1 MRQVTTK
8 KRIFSIFIA
17 VLMAFTGIL
26 PASAAF
32 AGDGVEEY
40 WDLRLYY
47 KDTDTAVPRYQ
58 EDGETRYIEYM
69 VEGEELNLSYK
80 LIDAQIPDNGYIKW
94 YSETPTLVDVTQ
106 EGVVKAFDSS
116 KGAVIQ
122 SWIDN
127 EVKTIPLIGGLM
139 ATIIEKALFNDTVNV
154 DSMDTDA
161 IVTVIEGLF
170 SGDSALG
177 KWADS
182 YKDKLIESLRRYLD
196 SINSNIH
203 VQLYDG
209 DDNLLADDYVQI
221 CVNKNDEWY
230 ANFLPNGTHI
240 TNKSL
245 INTTV
250 AVGTTT
256 QLYAVTTPLR
266 LKYGVVYSV
275 KNSSIFDK
283 GKVIAT
289 VDDSGLVTFK
299 NTGTVTIMVSPDT
312 EQIINSILGLINY
325 IYKLE
330 NTGTIN
336 TDKLA
341 DILIKYVG
349 LDMNRN
355 VLKAILDACF
365 MIKDIAGDSAD
376 AVQLTATAV
385 EILSNLILQFAYND
399 KITFNV
405 IDAQPITD
413 FSISGA
419 NTVQE
424 GSQIQL
430 SITDVKP
437 ATGDTSDITWSSSD
451 PSIASV
457 DPDTGII
464 TGRDAGGRG
473 GSLSTR
479 QCTIYATSAANN
491 VTKPYTITVKGK
503 LGEYISDLEILGSSY
518 VELNEGTD
526 FSYKLY
532 PDRIAQSSLLKMTW
546 GMQTGTDE
554 NGEPVY
560 TWLDGNEETVTDG
573 IGVIDKNGHYTA
585 VGGGNCVIALRGKIL
600 TSTLITTLEITN
612 GVPISYIDLY
622 AEKTIDSDA
631 DFADALVGKISRQ
644 DVEID
649 GEMHHFVTDT
659 IGIGTAYATHGVRIS
674 ATIDP
679 DNASNKNLVWHID
692 NTEDF
697 KLEKKDN
704 YTVDVAIK
712 AAKEKGAT
720 TNVWCTSEDGRVKS
734 TVMSVT
740 VTRNNAKSNVINN
753 KDNISVVNYKQA
765 NVSHSMEFNGSLTS
779 DSYACKGAN
788 WYSSDESIFTVKSDG
803 GSDGNAVITGV
814 DVGVATL
821 YCVSTDGGIIDSC
834 QVTVYPDKDRLREI
848 VEICD
853 STFIERTDSNIDI
866 YSDYM
871 RALDLAYYAL
881 YDEDMASQAVCDNSA
896 DDLLYAFYIVG
907 GFIGI
912 EGVEIVDKD
921 NKTLEN
927 KHITV
932 KAANL
937 ANFKNQSYDF
947 NYKLNPV
954 SAMYSEIVWKSS
966 SSSINVDQNGV
977 CTPAENKACTAMI
990 TCTVTDYMG
999 VEKSDSVY
1007 ISFVKNAATGVT
1019 VEPNKI
1025 EQGKIGTSQTLKA
1038 TVLPKGTLGVGDA
1051 DCKDVYWSSSD
1062 ESIATVDQNGK
1073 VSFVDN
1079 GSCVITCTTYDGGF
1093 TAQCEVNSV
1102 TNYDALE
1109 LLVKQQDDLQLKYAD
1124 YYPDTWKVY
1133 NSAMEKAK
1141 DMLAQRNSIQAEVNS
1156 AITEIEEAYKG
1167 LVKYNYVQRIELYHD
1182 GEETKEFYQ
1191 YDLSVLSE
1199 GLNYKNAILDLNIR
1213 MYPNNGSYESVVWE
1227 SSTEDI
1233 TVDEEGRCHPTSNKA
1248 CYGSIKVTMT
1258 DHFGNVFTD
1267 SVWVSY
1273 AYVPA
1278 TGITISNDSVN
1289 GGINESYQLRCTV
1302 LPERSIIP
1310 PVIPANI
1317 QDHYWESDDE
1327 SVATVDQNG
1336 NVTFVSAGTTTIRVI
1351 TYDGGYFAECAVSC
1365 NGDRS
1370 ALRKALDDYKDVVY
1384 TDYEYD
1390 YGMAFKNAYEN
1401 AWNVINDASCSQ
1413 QDLDAASAQ
1422 LNEAYANLD
1431 GHPFIKVDTIAVDY
1445 KAYEKKT
1452 FGSDENRESGTV
1464 NESDSVSI
1472 NVSKNYATFI
1482 YNDYIVLTANPTPE
1496 SAMYKSAEW
1505 TLVASNEMK
1514 MSTDKNSANII
1525 TLTPTNVLN
1534 KGGWATVEFKITDQY
1549 DRTYSRT
1556 INVVMSKNTATGID
1570 IAEEEISML
1579 ATDAGTQLN
1588 YTVNGGA
1595 EFANVMWSSS
1605 DENVA
1610 AVDQN
1615 GFVTPVNI
1623 GTAVIT
1629 GKTFDGGYADTVT
1642 VTVSSDFSALIAKR
1656 NEYYN
1661 FIEALEPYTYTQ
1673 ESLDVLSSAI
1683 VDADEM
1689 INAKTATQDE
1699 VDSMVEVLDN
1709 AFNSLVKYVKAT
1721 GVSISFE
1728 AGEKISSPNDG
1739 FIRYDDTL
1747 SLNKKTVKLVPVAYP
1762 ENSIYTAVKWD
1773 VPWSSGSDITVDNGV
1788 VTNNS
1793 SSAGV
1798 AKITCTIEN
1807 VFGETAESSVYVSF
1821 TRSGVAKISLD
1832 NDLVYGMPGET
1843 ASLSPKITNSI
1854 NTSIN
1859 VIKDCIYTSSD
1870 ETVATVDANGVV
1882 TFVSQGEAVITVTAL
1897 DGGFT
1902 AEATA
1907 YTTWDTT
1914 ALSAAI
1920 EDTKSIV
1927 YTDYA
1932 YSYGMAFKEAYDNA
1946 EAVYANFRAG
1956 QDEIDLACQQLVEAA
1971 AALNGNEFIKP
1982 EITVFNNEEAVE
1994 SGAYIQTDENDTAV
2008 IDIVL
2013 NDGAMIK
2020 SVDISTSNENGV
2032 SAQINGRQVV
2042 LTKLNESGSITLTVK
2057 TVDDYDREIVKNYDF
2072 SVVEKIVMA
2081 TSIAFT
2087 ANGELVTGDL
2097 KYSAG
2102 GRYSNFSGV
2111 QLGYVPT
2118 PENANSIVSVK
2129 YEIPSLTDRVS
2140 FQISEQGY
2148 LELTSA
2154 AKADLLGSSKSATV
2168 NCTVTNLDGSTVTS
2182 TVKVTVTRR

>member
-209 DDNLLADDYVQI
+209 EDKLLADDYVQI
-221 CVNKNDEWY
+221 CVNKNEEWY

-250 AVGTTT
+250 AAGTTT

-853 STFIERTDSNIDI
+853 STFIERTDNNIDI

-921 NKTLEN
+921 NKTLEK

-1496 SAMYKSAEW
+1496 GAMYKSAEW

-1514 MSTDKNSANII
+1514 MSPDKNSANII

-1549 DRTYSRT
+1549 DRTYTRT
-1556 INVVMSKNTATGID
+1556 IHVVMSRNTVTGFD
-1570 IAEEEISML
+1570 IAEEELSML

-1588 YTVNGGA
+1588 YTVSGDA
-1595 EFANVMWSSS
+1595 EFADVAWSSS

-1615 GFVTPVNI
+1615 GYVTPVNI

-1642 VTVSSDFSALIAKR
+1642 VTVLSDFSALIAKR

-1683 VDADEM
+1683 VNADEM
-1689 INAKTATQDE
+1689 INARTATQDE
-1699 VDSMVEVLDN
+1699 VDHMVEVLDN

-1721 GVSISFE
+1721 GISIGFE
-1728 AGEKISSPNDG
+1728 EGEKVSSPNAG
-1739 FIRYDDTL
+1739 FIRYEDTL
-1747 SLNKKTVKLVPVAYP
+1747 SINNKSVTLIPIAYP
-1762 ENSIYTAVKWD
+1762 ENSIYTSIKWE
-1773 VPWSSGSDITVDNGV
+1773 SSDPNNISVDSNGV
-1788 VTNNS
+1788 VTS
-1793 SSAGV
+1793 KSASNHV
-1798 AKITCTIEN
+1798 AKIICTIEN

-1832 NDLVYGMPGET
+1832 HDLVYGMPGKT
-1843 ASLSPKITNSI
+1843 ASLSPKITNSS
-1854 NTSIN
+1854 NSSLN

-1870 ETVATVDANGVV
+1870 ETIATVNENGVV
-1882 TFVSQGEAVITVTAL
+1882 TFVSQGEATITVTAL
-1897 DGGFT
+1897 DGGFS

-1914 ALSAAI
+1914 ALAAAI

-1932 YSYGMAFKEAYDNA
+1932 YSYGMAFKDAYDNA
-1946 EAVYANFRAG
+1946 QAVYANIRAS
-1956 QDEIDLACQQLVEAA
+1956 QEEIDLACHNLIEAA
-1971 AALNGNEFIKP
+1971 AALDGNAFILP
-1982 EITVFNNEEAVE
+1982 EVTVLNNDEAVE
-1994 SGAYIQTDENDTAV
+1994 SGAYIQTDDSNTAV
-2008 IDIVL
+2008 LDIAL
-2013 NDGAMIK
+2013 NDGAMVK

-2118 PENANSIVSVK
+2118 PENANSIVGVK

>member
-1 MRQVTTK
+1 MGQVTTK
-8 KRIFSIFIA
+8 KRICSIFLA

-26 PASAAF
+26 PASAVF
-32 AGDGVEEY
+32 ADDGVKPY

-47 KDTDTAVPRYQ
+47 KDTDTAVPDYQ
-58 EDGETRYIEYM
+58 EDGETPYIEYM
-69 VEGEELNLSYK
+69 IEGEELNLSYK

-94 YSETPTLVDVTQ
+94 YSETPSLVDVTQ

-139 ATIIEKALFNDTVNV
+139 ATIIEKALFNDTIDV

-182 YKDKLIESLRRYLD
+182 YKEKLIESLRKYLD

-312 EQIINSILGLINY
+312 EQIINNILELINY

-349 LDMNRN
+349 LDMNRT

-365 MIKDIAGDSAD
+365 VIKDVAGGSMDKI
-376 AVQLTATAV
+376 QLTATAI

-399 KITFNV
+399 TITFNV
-405 IDAQPITD
+405 IEAQPITD
-413 FSISGA
+413 FNISGA

-437 ATGDTSDITWSSSD
+437 TTGDTSDITWSSSD

-457 DPDTGII
+457 DPVTGVI

-473 GSLSTR
+473 GSLSTQ

-491 VTKPYTITVKGK
+491 VTRPFTLTVKGK
-503 LGEYISDLEILGSSY
+503 VGEYLSDLEIQGASY
-518 VELNEGTD
+518 VELNEETD
-526 FSYKLY
+526 YTYKVY
-532 PDRIAQSSLLKMTW
+532 PDRIAKSSLLKMTW

-554 NGEPVY
+554 NGSPVY

-573 IGVIDKNGHYTA
+573 IGLIDKNGHYTA
-585 VGGGNCVIALRGKIL
+585 VGGGNCIIALKGKIL
-600 TSTLITTLEITN
+600 TSTLITTFEVSN

-622 AEKTIDSDA
+622 AEKTIDTDA
-631 DFADALVGKISRQ
+631 DFTDAFVGEISRQ
-644 DVEID
+644 DVEFD

-697 KLEKKDN
+697 ELKKKDN
-704 YTVDVAIK
+704 YTVDVVIK

-720 TNVWCTSEDGRVKS
+720 TDVWCTSEDGRTKS

-765 NVSHSMEFNGSLTS
+765 NVSHSMEFNGSWTS

-788 WYSSDESIFTVKSDG
+788 WYSSDESIFTVQSDG
-803 GSDGNAVITGV
+803 SSDGNAVITGV

-821 YCVSTDGGIIDSC
+821 YCVSTDGGIMDNC
-834 QVTVYPDKDRLREI
+834 QVTVYPNKDRLREI
-848 VEICD
+848 VELCD
-853 STFIERTDSNIDI
+853 STFIERTDNNIEI

-871 RALDLAYYAL
+871 RSLDLAYYVL
-881 YDEDMASQAVCDNSA
+881 YDEDMASQAVCDNTA
-896 DDLLYAFYIVG
+896 NDLLYAFYIVG

-912 EGVEIVDKD
+912 EGVEIIDKD
-921 NKTLEN
+921 NKPLEN

-932 KAANL
+932 KVGNL
-937 ANFKNQSYDF
+937 SNYKNQSYDF
-947 NYKLNPV
+947 NYKLDPV

-966 SSSINVDQNGV
+966 NRSIKVDENGV
-977 CTPAENKACTAMI
+977 CTPVDNKACTAMI
-990 TCTVTDYMG
+990 TCTVVDYMG
-999 VEKSDSVY
+999 VERSDSVY

-1019 VEPNKI
+1019 VEPNNI
-1025 EQGKIGTSQTLKA
+1025 PEGKIGTSQNLKA

-1062 ESIATVDQNGK
+1062 ESVATVDSDGK

-1109 LLVKQQDDLQLKYAD
+1109 LLVKQHDDMQLNYVN
-1124 YYPDTWKVY
+1124 YYPDTWNKY
-1133 NSAMEKAK
+1133 NSALEKAK
-1141 DMLAQRNSIQAEVNS
+1141 DMLAQRNSVQAEVDS
-1156 AITEIEEAYKG
+1156 VIPEIEEAYNG

-1199 GLNYKNAILDLNIR
+1199 GFNYKNAILDLNIR
-1213 MYPNNGSYESVVWE
+1213 VYPNNGSYESVVWE
-1227 SSTEDI
+1227 SSTADI
-1233 TVDEEGRCHPTSNKA
+1233 TVDEEGRCYPTSNKA

-1273 AYVPA
+1273 AFVPV
-1278 TGITISNDSVN
+1278 TGITISNDSIN
-1289 GGINESYQLRCTV
+1289 GGINETYQLGCTV
-1302 LPERSIIP
+1302 LPAKSIIP

-1317 QDHYWESDDE
+1317 QEHYWESDDE

-1336 NVTFVSAGTTTIRVI
+1336 LVTFVSAGTTTIRVVS
-1351 TYDGGYFAECAVSC
+1351 YDGGYFAECAVSC

-1390 YGMAFKNAYEN
+1390 YGMAFKNAYDN
-1401 AWNVINDASCSQ
+1401 AQNTYNDGSCSQ
-1413 QDLDAASAQ
+1413 SDLDAAAAQ
-1422 LNEAYANLD
+1422 LNEAYSNLAE
-1431 GHPFIKVDTIAVDY
+1431 HPFIKVDTIAVDWKSY
-1445 KAYEKKT
+1445 QKKT
-1452 FGSDENRESGTV
+1452 FGSDENVDSGTV
-1464 NESDSVSI
+1464 NDSDAVSI

-1496 SAMYKSAEW
+1496 GAMYKSAEW

-1514 MSTDKNSANII
+1514 MSPDKNSANII

-1549 DRTYSRT
+1549 DRTYTRT
-1556 INVVMSKNTATGID
+1556 IHVVMSRNTVTGFD
-1570 IAEEEISML
+1570 IAEEELSML

-1588 YTVNGGA
+1588 YTVSGSA
-1595 EFANVMWSSS
+1595 EFADVVWSSS

-1615 GFVTPVNI
+1615 GYVTPVNI

-1642 VTVSSDFSALIAKR
+1642 VTVLSDFSALIAKR

-1683 VDADEM
+1683 VNADEM
-1689 INAKTATQDE
+1689 INARTATQDE
-1699 VDSMVEVLDN
+1699 VDHMVEVLDN

-1721 GVSISFE
+1721 GISISFE
-1728 AGEKISSPNDG
+1728 EGEKVSSPNAG
-1739 FIRYDDTL
+1739 FIRYEDSLSINNKSVTL
-1747 SLNKKTVKLVPVAYP
+1747 IPVAYP
-1762 ENSIYTAVKWD
+1762 ENSIYTSIKWE
-1773 VPWSSGSDITVDNGV
+1773 SSNPNNISVDSNGV
-1788 VTNNS
+1788 VTS
-1793 SSAGV
+1793 KSASNHV
-1798 AKITCTIEN
+1798 AKIICTIEN

-1832 NDLVYGMPGET
+1832 NDLVYGMPGKT
-1843 ASLSPKITNSI
+1843 ASLSPKITNSS
-1854 NTSIN
+1854 NSSLN

-1870 ETVATVDANGVV
+1870 ETIATVNENGVV
-1882 TFVSQGEAVITVTAL
+1882 TFVSQGEATITVTAL
-1897 DGGFT
+1897 DGGFS

-1914 ALSAAI
+1914 ALAAAI

-1932 YSYGMAFKEAYDNA
+1932 YSYGMAFKDAYDNA
-1946 EAVYANFRAG
+1946 QAVYANIRAS
-1956 QDEIDLACQQLVEAA
+1956 QEEIDLACHNLIEAA
-1971 AALNGNEFIKP
+1971 AALDGNAFILP
-1982 EITVFNNEEAVE
+1982 EVTVLNNDEAVE
-1994 SGAYIQTDENDTAV
+1994 SGAYIQTDDSNTAV
-2008 IDIVL
+2008 LDIAL
-2013 NDGAMIK
+2013 NDGAMVK

-2032 SAQINGRQVV
+2032 SAQINGRQIV
-2042 LTKLNESGSITLTVK
+2042 LTKLNETGSITVTVK
-2057 TVDDYDREIVKNYDF
+2057 TVDDYDREIVESYDF
-2072 SVVEKIVMA
+2072 TVMEKIIVA
-2081 TSIAFT
+2081 TSISLT
-2087 ANGELVTGDL
+2087 ANGELVTGNL
-2097 KYSAG
+2097 TYSAG
-2102 GRYSNFSGV
+2102 GKYANFSGV
-2111 QLGYVPT
+2111 QLGYAPT

-2129 YEIPSLTDRVS
+2129 YEIPSLTEKAS
-2140 FQISEQGY
+2140 FQISDSGF

-2154 AKADLLGSSKSATV
+2154 AKRDLISSNKSVTV
-2168 NCTVTNLDGSTVTS
+2168 NCTVTNLDGSTATS
-2182 TVKVTVTRR
+2182 TVKVTVTRK